1 MSHVL
6 KSPTMPRAI
15 AFLLLIAM
23 IAGRDCID
31 AVADDPGEPPRVL
44 ILFGQPQNSPL
55 VERMESGIRE
65 EIQQQWK
72 DPIKIDSEYLDIDRL
87 NSFDPGQ
94 EQTDRIV
101 EKYAAIEPDIV
112 IPVQDAVSRFFMQ
125 KDLFPKSA
133 KVFCSILESTRE
145 KLGEQK
151 NQTGAINRFQA
162 ARTADSIHEMIP
174 SAQTM
179 VVITGASALDALIL
193 ETIQA
198 DLADVT
204 YLQCEYWSGL
214 STADLCARVRKLPT
228 SHVVMIAS
236 LLGEGDAQATSSGR
250 LAAEKI
256 ASASA
261 VPVFG
266 LDETLIGTGIVGG
279 CILPANDQGRIA
291 GGLAVRILKG
301 ESPEAIPFSG
311 PPLDN
316 YMFDLIQIR
325 RWGLRNEANAS
336 GTSFAIMRQQTVWE
350 AYGGYII
357 AGAAVV
363 VLQSFMIV
371 GLLINRRQRRRA
383 EQELATSRNETR
395 KLAGRILTAQEEERK
410 RIAREL
416 HDDISQRIAASAIEA
431 GRAESE
437 TPSSSSSSPN
447 APNALAGLRQTLAAL
462 SDDVHRLSR
471 QLHPAILDDLGLV
484 ETLRAECDR
493 AAERGHIPVE
503 FRSGALPTG
512 LPKES
517 ALCLY
522 RIAQEALTNA
532 NKYSQSPRITVAL
545 MSDLE
550 FVELEVR
557 DFGVGFDAA
566 GNENRP
572 GLGLA
577 SMHER
582 ANLAGGELLISSNP
596 GQGTTIQLRIPHSQS
611 HETDQD
617 S

>member
-1 MSHVL
+1 MSHVSKSL
-6 KSPTMPRAI
+6 KMPRAI
-15 AFLLLIAM
+15 TLFLLIAI
-23 IAGRDCID
+23 IAGSYCID
-31 AVADDPGEPPRVL
+31 AVAGDPGEPPRVL
-44 ILFGQPQNSPL
+44 LLFGQPQEALL
-55 VERMESGIRE
+55 VQRIETGIRK
-65 EIQQQWK
+65 EIESKWNK
-72 DPIKIDSEYLDIDRL
+72 PVTISSEYLDIDRL
-87 NSFDPGQ
+87 NSFDQGQ
-94 EQTDRIV
+94 EQIDRIV
-101 EKYAAIEPDIV
+101 EKYASSEPDIV
-112 IPVQDAVSRFFMQ
+112 IPVQDVVSRFFMQ

-133 KVFCSILESTRE
+133 VVFCSILESTRR

-162 ARTADSIHEMIP
+162 ARTAESIHEMIP
-174 SAQTM
+174 SAQTL
-179 VVITGASALDALIL
+179 VVITGASGLDGLIL

-198 DLADVT
+198 DLADVK
-204 YLQCEYWSGL
+204 YLQCEYWTGL
-214 STADLCARVRKLPT
+214 STAELSARVRKLPT
-228 SHVVMIAS
+228 DHVVMIAS
-236 LLGEGDAQATSSGR
+236 YLRDSDAGITSTGR
-250 LAAEKI
+250 RAIEKI
-256 ASASA
+256 ASASN

-266 LDETLIGTGIVGG
+266 IDESFLDTGIVGG
-279 CILPANDQGRIA
+279 CIVPANEQGKLAGEIA
-291 GGLAVRILKG
+291 ARILKG
-301 ESPEAIPFSG
+301 ESPASIPFSG
-311 PPLDN
+311 PATSKLLLDW
-316 YMFDLIQIR
+316 MQFR
-325 RWGLRNEANAS
+325 KWGFRNDNIPAGAMVTVMQE
-336 GTSFAIMRQQTVWE
+336 QTVWE
-350 AYGGYII
+350 AYRGFFI

-363 VLQSFMIV
+363 VLQSVMIV

-383 EQELATSRNETR
+383 EEALAASRNETR

-431 GRAESE
+431 GRVESE
-437 TPSSSSSSPN
+437 ISSSPGT
-447 APNALAGLRQTLAAL
+447 PNALSGLRQHLATLL
-462 SDDVHRLSR
+462 DDVHRLSR

-484 ETLRAECDR
+484 EALRAECDR

-503 FRSGALPTG
+503 FRCSALPAD
-512 LPKES
+512 LSKES
-517 ALCLY
+517 LLCIY
-522 RIAQEALTNA
+522 RIAQEALNNA

-566 GNENRP
+566 GRENRP